1 MTITQDKVVALIPA
15 FNEER
20 TVGPVVDAIRALPVI
35 AEVVVIAD
43 GCSDETARVAAEH
56 GARVV
61 ELRENIGKAG
71 AIKAG
76 LDTTDATIIVTIDAD
91 LIGLLPSHVDS
102 LLTPVLTR
110 EAAMTVGLFDGG
122 RVATELAQIVTP
134 YLSGQRA
141 MRREL
146 LDGITDLK
154 DLRFG
159 IEVALT
165 KQANLTNARTIEV
178 LLPGVSQVLKEEK
191 RGFMKGFAARMR
203 MYRDIVKYVVKN

>member
-1 MTITQDKVVALIPA
+1 MTITKDKVVGLVPA
-15 FNEER
+15 YNEER
-20 TVGPVVDAIRALPVI
+20 TVGAVVEAIRAVSAI

-43 GCSDETARVAAEH
+43 GCDDETARVAAEH

-61 ELRENIGKAG
+61 DLKENLGKAG

-76 LDTTDATIIVTIDAD
+76 LDATDASILVTVDAD
-91 LIGLLPSHVDS
+91 LIGLEPAHIES
-102 LLTPVLTR
+102 LLAPVLSG
-110 EAAMTVGLFDGG
+110 EAGMTVGLFDGG
-122 RVATELAQIVTP
+122 RVATELAQMVTP

-141 MRREL
+141 LRREL
-146 LDGITDLK
+146 LEAIADLR

-165 KQANLTNARTIEV
+165 KQANQAGVTTIEV
-178 LLPGVSQVLKEEK
+178 PLPGVSQVLKEEK

-203 MYRDIVKYVVKN
+203 MYRDIVKYVVRN